1 MTHKEFRQLCERT
14 EHEPPEPGGPP
25 QLRALVDVIDE
36 MLKRRDRE
44 HRLTIAK
51 LLMRLSAAEAAET
64 KPGKTITVGEEPLV
78 QDSEEWSES
87 TTSAHLPT
95 SVCRVGGLSVI

>member
-14 EHEPPEPGGPP
+14 EHEPPEPGGP
-25 QLRALVDVIDE
+25 RALVDVIDE

-44 HRLTIAK
+44 PRLTTAK

-95 SVCRVGGLSVI
+95 SVSRVGGSL